1 MTVIPTLSA
10 AAGLSA
16 LAEVPVTPDAQEAR
30 DWLVRELAQQE
41 YQSAKPTWFDYL
53 ASSIRDWFES
63 LNFGAATGPSGLG
76 MLVVGA
82 AVVAAVVIA
91 FLIFGRPRMNQRSE
105 VRATIFG
112 DNDQRSS
119 QTMLAAA
126 LSASQQDDY
135 TLAITEQFRA
145 IAQGL
150 VERGVLS
157 VNPGT
162 TAHDFGVRAGAS
174 FPNQSVAITTA
185 ATAFDD
191 VRYLGRSGAAEQFR
205 LMVELE
211 RELRASRPTL
221 APVGSALVA
230 PR

>member
-1 MTVIPTLSA
+1 MTVIPTLSV

-16 LAEVPVTPDAQEAR
+16 LTEVPVTPDAQEAR
-30 DWLVRELAQQE
+30 DLLVRELAQQE

-53 ASSIRDWFES
+53 ASGIRDWFES
-63 LNFGAATGPSGLG
+63 LNFGAASGPSGLG

-82 AVVAAVVIA
+82 AVVAAIVIA
-91 FLIFGRPRMNQRSE
+91 FLVFGRPRVNQRSD
-105 VRATIFG
+105 VRAAIFG
-112 DNDQRSS
+112 DSEQRSS
-119 QTMLAAA
+119 ATMLAAA
-126 LSASQQDDY
+126 LSASQRDDY

-162 TAHDFGVRAGAS
+162 TAHGFGIRAGTS
-174 FPNQSVAITTA
+174 FPNQATAITTA

-191 VRYLGRSGAAEQFR
+191 VRYLGRNGAVEQYR
-205 LMVELE
+205 LMVALE
-211 RELRASRPTL
+211 RELRATRPML
-221 APVGSALVA
+221 APVGTALVA